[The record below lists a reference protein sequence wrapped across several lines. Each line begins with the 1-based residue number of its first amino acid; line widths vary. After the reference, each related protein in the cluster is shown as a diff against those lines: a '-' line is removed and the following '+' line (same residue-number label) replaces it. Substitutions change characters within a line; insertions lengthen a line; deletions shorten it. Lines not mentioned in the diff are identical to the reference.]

1 VPQYTQQQQQEQ
13 AAAAVSLLECFTAW
27 VKLGCLHHVSMDV
40 AEATAH
46 VGLLHIQ
53 NAEEEVNSSAR
64 PCLLHMLGCLRML
77 AAAVL
82 PCNQKK
88 DATEQLIVSTSLP
101 QAGFA
106 PCYIA
111 PAMSYCLLHL
121 CMQVVSAALGLLT
134 ELPEFAPEQLVSTL
148 EPHMLQVA
156 AAAVRAASSTPPDL
170 MHAAA
175 WASAF
180 AAWAAAVPQKL
191 LAAGEDE
198 GGGSGEVRQAL
209 LQVCLP

>member
-1 VPQYTQQQQQEQ
+1 
-13 AAAAVSLLECFTAW
+13 
-27 VKLGCLHHVSMDV
+27 M
-40 AEATAH
+40 
-46 VGLLHIQ
+46 
-53 NAEEEVNSSAR
+53 
-64 PCLLHMLGCLRML
+64 M

-82 PCNQKK
+82 PSKPAEGCHRAADSQHKFA
-88 DATEQLIVSTSLP
+88 ATRLR
-101 QAGFA
+101 A
-106 PCYIA
+106 
-111 PAMSYCLLHL
+111 LLHCRHNAVLSLNLSLNL

-134 ELPEFAPEQLVSTL
+134 ELPEFAPEQLISKL

-198 GGGSGEVRQAL
+198 GGGSREVRQAL
-209 LQVCLP
+209 LQVRLPQRCISNHGPIGTI